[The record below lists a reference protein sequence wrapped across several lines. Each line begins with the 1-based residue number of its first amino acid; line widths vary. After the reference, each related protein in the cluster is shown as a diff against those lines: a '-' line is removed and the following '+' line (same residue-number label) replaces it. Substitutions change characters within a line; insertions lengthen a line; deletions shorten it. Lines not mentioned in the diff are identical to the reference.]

1 MATKIQSSCVNRVL
15 EQFRSE
21 RYKNQEFTNPVSKSL
36 AEAGDSKAMGRMG
49 EIYIYDM
56 LLSLGLKCKL
66 LNGHDAY
73 DLTTPS
79 GQNIG
84 RIEVKTSKVGYNK
97 ARKDG
102 TRGKCYGFNQMK
114 PECFDLIFL
123 VFADHEECAVRVG
136 GKKAQEFI
144 LKYGTLQQDKDI
156 AGKVEKSGYR
166 MHFLE
171 NKRHSQEQ
179 GRNDIFMDVTA
190 DNIKKLLKD

>member
-1 MATKIQSSCVNRVL
+1 MATKIKSSCVNRVL

-84 RIEVKTSKVGYNK
+84 RIEVKTSKVGYNV
-97 ARKDG
+97 ARQDG
-102 TRGKCYGFNQMK
+102 TRGKRYRFNQMK

-136 GKKAQEFI
+136 GRKAQEFI
-144 LKYGTLQQDKDI
+144 LKYGSLQQDKDI
-156 AGKVEKSGYR
+156 AGKVEKEGYT
-166 MHFLE
+166 MAFPEL
-171 NKRHSQEQ
+171 KRHSKER
-179 GRNDIFMDVTA
+179 GRDDIFMDVTV